1 MRMEHDDTSLTIE
14 ELAAQTDT
22 SVRTIRYYIAEKMLP
37 GPGSRGKGAIYTEEH
52 LLRLRLIRRLVERR
66 EPLAE
71 IRAMMARITDDEV
84 RALLAEEDTRA
95 QTLERARTPERA
107 EQAVSPKAYIAALLE
122 QARAPTSQALPPSQ
136 APGAGYDKSQFSG
149 PTRRSVTGGQASA
162 WRRLELAPGVE
173 LHIEVKAEK
182 RYKRLIARLL
192 QVSDEEAQQQ

>member
-95 QTLERARTPERA
+95 QELKRA
-107 EQAVSPKAYIAALLE
+107 EQAVSPKAYIAALLD
-122 QARAPTSQALPPSQ
+122 QARASSKPQKPEAQPDAYAATLPPSS
-136 APGAGYDKSQFSG
+136 P
-149 PTRRSVTGGQASA
+149 PQAST
-162 WRRLELAPGVE
+162 WRRVELAPGVE
-173 LHIEVKAEK
+173 LHIEAKAEK
-182 RYKRLIARLL
+182 RYRSLIARLL
-192 QVSDEEAQQQ
+192 QISGEELGT

>member
-1 MRMEHDDTSLTIE
+1 MRMELHDLTLTIE

-52 LLRLRLIRRLVERR
+52 LLRLRLIRRLTERR

-71 IRAMMARITDDEV
+71 IREMMARITDDEV
-84 RALLAEEDTRA
+84 RALLAEEDIRA
-95 QTLERARTPERA
+95 QELKRPEPT
-107 EQAVSPKAYIAALLE
+107 VSPKAYIAALLD
-122 QARAPTSQALPPSQ
+122 QARAPRTPALQ
-136 APGAGYDKSQFSG
+136 APTSPSPATGYAKSQFSG
-149 PTRRSVTGGQASA
+149 PTRQSATGGQASA
-162 WRRLELAPGVE
+162 WRRIELAPGVE
-173 LHIEVKAEK
+173 LHIQAEAEK